1 MGGFL
6 TRRVRQSAWV
16 AIILGVAVVMTGVLF
31 IERIPPDHLGA
42 PLRSGAPAGPLVA
55 PGIHMTHP
63 LTRWVLL
70 PSGRHARSGAVRAQ
84 TPEGST
90 VSISFQAEFDFSGAE
105 WRSLGPLVLRLDRGV
120 LLDDA
125 IGEAASEL
133 LSDAAATPAAL
144 EGVLRPMGAVEGTL
158 RAGKERVMTGPPNPL
173 RDAWA
178 GPPFPVVIIGVDSA
192 DWDLIDPLIEMGDL
206 PRLAALKKAGAW
218 GVLHSMT
225 PTLSPIL
232 WTTIATGRAPEDHGI
247 IDFLMKDPATG
258 LEVPISRLFRR
269 VKALWNIAT
278 DVGLSSMTIGWWA
291 TWPAE
296 PVDGFMVTDRV
307 AFTLFDLPLDRN
319 QPGLAHPP
327 SLLAELEDLR
337 VDVDAISYEDVRAV
351 AGISRRRFEKARTAL
366 EGSRSYD
373 DPVAHLIKILAST
386 LTYHRTA
393 VRLLK
398 THAPGLSLVY
408 YEGLDEVNHRFA
420 HFLPPAMRLVAG
432 ADPEDAKAFAQAI
445 PNFYRLQ
452 DRLIGELIDAADPN
466 AVILVLSDHGFANGA
481 ERPVDV
487 PPDVE
492 GRPGLWHS
500 MDGIVVA
507 AGPPI
512 RQGRIDGME
521 LLDVTPTVLALL
533 GLPQADDMPG
543 RVIEAALTREAL
555 PAPPPTGVASYDDL
569 GTPLQAPG
577 SGASPADDEVIAR
590 LRALGYVDSGGSEEG
605 TGTATYH
612 VNAGHIFLRKRELDR
627 AQSEFERARDIAP
640 RFDQAHLGLAQVSV
654 ERGRPQDA
662 LPHLKAALSVADPQ
676 PILLTRT
683 ARVFARAGRA
693 DEGIAFL
700 SSLDLEGRAD
710 AFRRAAVGMLR
721 ETQGDARGAAED
733 YSAALA
739 SDRSVVEALRG
750 LYGLLREQGDLE
762 ALARTLQ
769 ASLDVEQVSVAVRAA
784 NWLALTR
791 ERQGRAAEARA
802 ILTDAFGKLPDDVM
816 TLTNLGSMLVR
827 EDRAQEGLPYLERAH
842 QQQPAGHEVQVNMI
856 VAHGKLGHLEKSLAL
871 FREARASARPEEMT
885 SLLNAIGYVSYL
897 NAAPAEAEKYLV
909 ESLRLQPDQPEALG
923 LLEAVRA
930 PAAR

>member
-6 TRRVRQSAWV
+6 TRQMRRFAWV
-16 AIILGVAVVMTGVLF
+16 AMILGAAVLLTGALF

-42 PLRSGAPAGPLVA
+42 QLRSGVPSGPLVA
-55 PGIHMTHP
+55 SGLRVTHP

-70 PSGRHARSGAVRAQ
+70 PAGRHARSGAVRAQ
-84 TPEGST
+84 TPEGSS
-90 VSISFQAEFDFSGAE
+90 VSVPFQAEFDFSGAE
-105 WRSLGPLVLRLDRGV
+105 WASLGPLARRLERGV
-120 LLDDA
+120 PLDDA
-125 IGEAASEL
+125 LGEVAAEM
-133 LSDAAATPAAL
+133 LSHDAATPAAL
-144 EGVLRPMGAVEGTL
+144 ERLLRSLGAVEGTL
-158 RAGKERVMTGPPNPL
+158 RVGAERLVSGPPNPL
-173 RDAWA
+173 RDGWA
-178 GPPFPVVIIGVDSA
+178 GAPFPVVLIGVDSA
-192 DWDLIDPLIEMGDL
+192 DWDLMDPLIEKGDL
-206 PRLAALKKAGAW
+206 PRLAALKRTGAW
-218 GVLHSMT
+218 GPLRSMI

-247 IDFLMKDPATG
+247 IDFLMKDPSTG

-278 DVGLSSMTIGWWA
+278 DVGLPSMTIGWWA

-296 PVDGFMVTDRV
+296 PVEGFMVTDRV

-327 SLLAELEDLR
+327 ALLADVEDLR
-337 VDVDAISYEDVRAV
+337 VDVDAISYEDVRAI
-351 AGISRRRFEKARTAL
+351 AGISRRRFERARTAL

-373 DPVAHLIKILAST
+373 DPIAHLIKILAST

-393 VRLLK
+393 LRLLS

-420 HFLPPAMRLVAG
+420 HFMPPAMGLVAG
-432 ADPEDAKAFAQAI
+432 GDPEDSVAFSEAV
-445 PNFYRLQ
+445 PNFYKLQ
-452 DRLIGELIDAADPN
+452 DRLIGELIVAADPN

-492 GRPGLWHS
+492 GKPGLWHS
-500 MDGIVVA
+500 MDGIVLV

-512 RQGRIDGME
+512 RPGRVDGME

-533 GLPQADDMPG
+533 GLPQAGDMPG
-543 RVIEAALTREAL
+543 RVMEAGLAREML
-555 PAPPPTGVASYDDL
+555 PAPPPTRVASYDDL
-569 GTPLQAPG
+569 GAPLQAPG

-590 LRALGYVDSGGSEEG
+590 LRALGYVDSGGGDEG

-612 VNAGHIFLRKRELDR
+612 ATAGHIFLRKRELDR
-627 AQSEFERARDIAP
+627 AQTEFERARDMAP

-662 LPHLKAALSVADPQ
+662 IPHLRAALTVAVPQ
-676 PILLTRT
+676 PVLLTRT
-683 ARVFARAGRA
+683 ARVYARAGRA

-700 SSLDLEGRAD
+700 SSLDLGGRAD
-710 AFRRAAVGMLR
+710 AYRRAAVGMLR
-721 ETQGDARGAAED
+721 EAKGDARGAAAD
-733 YSAALA
+733 YAAALA
-739 SDRSVVEALRG
+739 GDRSILEALRG
-750 LYGLLREQGDLE
+750 LYGLMREGDLD
-762 ALARTLQ
+762 ALARILQ
-769 ASLDVEQVSVAVRAA
+769 ASLDAEQVVVAVRAA

-791 ERQGRAAEARA
+791 ERQGRAAEART
-802 ILTDAFGKLPDDVM
+802 ILTDALGKLPDDVM

-827 EDRAQEGLPYLERAH
+827 EDRAQEGLPHLERAH
-842 QQQPAGHEVQVNMI
+842 ERQPAGHEIQVNMI
-856 VAHGKLGHLEKSLAL
+856 VAHGKLGHLEKALAL
-871 FREARASARPEEMT
+871 FHEVRASARPEEMM
-885 SLLNAIGYVSYL
+885 SLLNAIAYVSYL
-897 NAAPAEAEKYLV
+897 NEASEEAEKYLQ

-923 LLEAVRA
+923 LLETIRA